1 MVNEIIRKRKSIRKY
16 ERTPLD
22 DATLANVRERIVNLV
37 PLYPDIKY
45 TIDIAN
51 KTKGLLA
58 QGSGASS
65 FLVFRSEESPDAYV
79 NVGFIGQQMDLYFSA
94 NGLGSC
100 WLGMA
105 KPNDKSGLPYVISMA
120 FGKPAE
126 PLHRQSVSD
135 FKRKPLSEISEGA
148 DERLEAARLAPSGM
162 NAQGW
167 FFVAKDGIIRCYRK
181 KSGLAHGKLGCIDMG
196 IALWHIAIESESEG
210 ESEGK
215 SEGES
220 QSHSFCFVKEADP
233 PERVGFIYS
242 GTVGK

>member
-1 MVNEIIRKRKSIRKY
+1 MMNEIIRQRKSIRKY
-16 ERTPLD
+16 VRTPLD
-22 DATLANVRERIVNLV
+22 EATLANVREKIASLT
-37 PLYPDIKY
+37 PLYPGIKY
-45 TIDIAN
+45 SIDIAD

-65 FLVFRSEESPDAYV
+65 FLVFRSEESPAAYE
-79 NVGFIGQQMDLYFSA
+79 NIGFVGQQMDLYFSA

-105 KPNDKSGLPYVISMA
+105 KPNEKTGLPYAISMA

-126 PLHRQSVSD
+126 PPHRSFSE
-135 FKRKPLSEISEGA
+135 FKRKPLSDISEGA

-167 FFVAKDGIIRCYRK
+167 FFVAKGGTIRCYRK
-181 KSGLAHGKLGCIDMG
+181 KSGLMSEKLGCIDMG
-196 IALWHIAIESESEG
+196 IALWHIASESVDFRF
-210 ESEGK
+210 S
-215 SEGES
+215 
-220 QSHSFCFVKEADP
+220 KEPDA
-233 PERVGFIYS
+233 PERKGFIYT